1 MTVVGI
7 RQLRQNAS
15 AYLRLVEAGETIEIT
30 DRGRPVALWVP
41 IRRRNGIARLE
52 AESRL
57 SDADGD
63 VLDLGPALPPAS
75 AAPSASSILA
85 SARRNER

>member
-15 AYLRLVEAGETIEIT
+15 EYLRLVEAGETIQIT

-41 IRRRNGIARLE
+41 VPRRRGIARLE

-57 SDADGD
+57 SRAEGD
-63 VLDLGPALPPAS
+63 VLDLGPPLPPVRGR
-75 AAPSASSILA
+75 PSASATLA
-85 SARRNER
+85 EARANER